1 MTINVQAALK
11 EFDIDPRKGVT
22 RAIQFVGQNIKE
34 SSDPMGYANAVI
46 TSLGGVDQFDF
57 PSARIMAKA
66 LVERAVTAETSVL
79 GDAYV
84 AEEAVKYAED
94 KIEKLRSDVKT
105 AFLFVEAKKD
115 VDPETGEQLPA
126 KQKGR
131 KSTVM
136 SDGKSKKEAALAICK
151 ANSSLANAALAGMI
165 QKELQIT
172 YANAYYYSS
181 RVFKR

>member
-1 MTINVQAALK
+1 MSINVQAALR
-11 EFDIDPRKGVT
+11 EIDVDPRKGVI
-22 RAIQFVGQNIKE
+22 RAIQIVGQNIKE

-66 LVERAVTAETSVL
+66 LVERAVS

-165 QKELQIT
+165 QKELNIT

>member
-1 MTINVQAALK
+1 MSINVQAALK
-11 EFDIDPRKGVT
+11 EIDVDPRKGVI
-22 RAIQFVGQNIKE
+22 RAIQIVGQNIKE

-46 TSLGGVDQFDF
+46 TSLGGVDQYDF

-66 LVERAVTAETSVL
+66 LVERAVS

-94 KIEKLRSDVKT
+94 KIEKLRNDVKT
-105 AFLFVEAKKD
+105 AFLFAEDKEK

-165 QKELQIT
+165 QKELKIT
-172 YANAYYYSS
+172 YANAYYYAS

>member
-1 MTINVQAALK
+1 MSINVQAALK
-11 EFDIDPRKGVT
+11 EIDVDPRKGVI
-22 RAIQFVGQNIKE
+22 RAIQIVGQNIKE

-66 LVERAVTAETSVL
+66 LVERAVS
-79 GDAYV
+79 GDTYV

-94 KIEKLRSDVKT
+94 KIEKLRNDVKT

-136 SDGKSKKEAALAICK
+136 ADGKSKKEAALAICK
-151 ANSSLANAALAGMI
+151 QNSSLENAALAGMI
-165 QKELQIT
+165 QKELNIT